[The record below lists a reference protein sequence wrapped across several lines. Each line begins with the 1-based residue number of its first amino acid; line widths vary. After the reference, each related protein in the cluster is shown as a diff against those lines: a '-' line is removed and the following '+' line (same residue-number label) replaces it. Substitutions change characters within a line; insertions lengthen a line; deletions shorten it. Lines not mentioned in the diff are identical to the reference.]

1 MYLIKA
7 LENTQ
12 IWHQFAA
19 RILVWNFRQE
29 SCPKSIK
36 NTIETHMQT
45 HTHTHTHSRIDTQ
58 QKKLPA
64 AEAIKKAHI

>member
-1 MYLIKA
+1 M
-7 LENTQ
+7 
-12 IWHQFAA
+12 
-19 RILVWNFRQE
+19 
-29 SCPKSIK
+29 
-36 NTIETHMQT
+36 IETHMQTHT